1 MATTAIAPIRS
12 LLRVAGDV
20 TYNYEM
26 TNKTT
31 LFGLIIFLTF
41 VSCDSFEKDF
51 YSKIDNG
58 QKLAIEKNSEI
69 TFDLSTVTPFEW
81 TKVLIVHGNESVP
94 VLASEIEPHLNRKT
108 TDLELNMDRYYFF
121 TSDNELIIKEIESG
135 IMVHY
140 PAIEFEE
147 CVGQEEDFF
156 KSYSKKEA
164 VFTLIPNSK
173 KIGGG
178 TVFLFPNCETK
189 FDRNNFGIFR
199 KE

>member
-1 MATTAIAPIRS
+1 
-12 LLRVAGDV
+12 
-20 TYNYEM
+20 M

-31 LFGLIIFLTF
+31 IFGLIIILTF
-41 VSCDSFEKDF
+41 LSCDSFEKDF

-121 TSDNELIIKEIESG
+121 TSDNELINNGELSSFG
-135 IMVHY
+135 IMEMQ
-140 PAIEFEE
+140 A
-147 CVGQEEDFF
+147 
-156 KSYSKKEA
+156 
-164 VFTLIPNSK
+164 
-173 KIGGG
+173 
-178 TVFLFPNCETK
+178 
-189 FDRNNFGIFR
+189 R
-199 KE
+199 

>member
-1 MATTAIAPIRS
+1 
-12 LLRVAGDV
+12 
-20 TYNYEM
+20 M
-26 TNKTT
+26 TKRKS
-31 LFGLIIFLTF
+31 LFGLITLIAFF
-41 VSCDSFEKDF
+41 GCDSFEKDF

-58 QKLAIEKNSEI
+58 QKLAIEKNSSI
-69 TFDLSTVTPFEW
+69 TFDLSTVTQFEW
-81 TKVLIVHGNESVP
+81 TKVLIVLGNESVP
-94 VLASEIEPHLNRKT
+94 VFASEIEPHLKQKT
-108 TDLELNMDRYYFF
+108 TDLDLNMDRYYFF

-147 CVGQEEDFF
+147 CLDEKEDFF
-156 KSYSKKEA
+156 KSYSKNEA
-164 VFTLIPNSK
+164 IFTLVPNSK

-189 FDRNNFGIFR
+189 FDRDNFGIFY

>member
-1 MATTAIAPIRS
+1 
-12 LLRVAGDV
+12 
-20 TYNYEM
+20 M
-26 TNKTT
+26 THKNSI
-31 LFGLIIFLTF
+31 LGLILLITLS
-41 VSCDSFEKDF
+41 SCDSFEKDF

-58 QKLAIEKNSEI
+58 QKLAIDKNSSI

-81 TKVLIVHGNESVP
+81 TKVLIVLGNESVP
-94 VLASEIEPHLNRKT
+94 IWADEIEPYLKQKT
-108 TDLELNMDRYYFF
+108 TDLEINKDRYYFM
-121 TSDNELIIKEIESG
+121 TSDNKLIIKEIDSG

-147 CVGQEEDFF
+147 CLGEEEDFI

-164 VFTLIPNSK
+164 VFTLVPNSK
-173 KIGGG
+173 KIGRG

-189 FDRNNFGIFR
+189 FNRKNFGIFY

>member
-1 MATTAIAPIRS
+1 M
-12 LLRVAGDV
+12 
-20 TYNYEM
+20 TYR
-26 TNKTT
+26 KS
-31 LFGLIIFLTF
+31 LFGLITIITF
-41 VSCDSFEKDF
+41 FSCDSFEKDF

-58 QKLAIEKNSEI
+58 QKLVIEKNASI
-69 TFDLSTVTPFEW
+69 TFDLSSVTPFEW

-94 VLASEIEPHLNRKT
+94 VLSSEIEPHLGRIT

-121 TSDNELIIKEIESG
+121 TPENKLVIKEIESG

-147 CVGQEEDFF
+147 CIGQEEDFF
-156 KSYSKKEA
+156 KSYSINEA
-164 VFTLIPNSK
+164 VFALVPNSK

-189 FDRNNFGIFR
+189 FDRNNFGIFY
-199 KE
+199 KEKKL